1 MKNILRTLYRKDL
14 ERTCVIFQ
22 LLGYAY
28 FVHWVRLLIGDN
40 YYYIEDHAYKLIL
53 SIIIPFTTRW
63 LMTGKIQFKP
73 IKTEKKIEVDGH
85 R

>member
-63 LMTGKIQFKP
+63 LMTGKIQLKP
-73 IKTEKKIEVDGH
+73 VKTEKKIEVDGH